1 MADPPSPLPVVD
13 APKLSETERRFVELG
28 QTLWNDNTDKGKL
41 FRQAAKE
48 KFPDAVTI
56 EDQLDPIV
64 APLRDEA
71 RALRDELKAERE
83 RREEDAKKAEED
95 RATLTLQQRVEHAVS
110 SNHLT
115 DEGRELMLQRMRDT
129 GNFSDPLAAA
139 AYIIQTNP
147 PPKDPTGYL
156 GPQAINL
163 FGSAV
168 ESAEE
173 RIKLLHADPMGKFL
187 DAEFTDFIRDP
198 DQYIRDAGFAA

>member
-1 MADPPSPLPVVD
+1 MPDPADLPPLT
-13 APKLSETERRFVELG
+13 ETDRRFIELG
-28 QTLWNDNTDKGKL
+28 TALWNDNTEKGKL

-48 KFPDAVTI
+48 RYPDAVTI
-56 EDQLDPIV
+56 EDQFDPIV
-64 APLRDEA
+64 GPLREEA
-71 RALRDELKAERE
+71 KALRDELKAERE
-83 RREEDAKKAEED
+83 KRDTERKEAEDALAE
-95 RATLTLQQRVEHAVS
+95 RTLRERIDHAVS

-115 DEGRELMLQRMRDT
+115 EEGREMMLQRMKDT
-129 GNFSDPLAAA
+129 GNFTDPLAAA
-139 AYIIQTNP
+139 AYIIQANP

-156 GPQAINL
+156 GPQALNL
-163 FGSAV
+163 FGSAQ

>member
-1 MADPPSPLPVVD
+1 MPDPADLPPLT
-13 APKLSETERRFVELG
+13 ETDRRFIELG
-28 QTLWNDNTDKGKL
+28 TALWNDNTEKGKL

-48 KFPDAVTI
+48 RFPDAVTI
-56 EDQLDPIV
+56 EDQFDPIV
-64 APLRDEA
+64 GPLREEA
-71 RALRDELKAERE
+71 KALREELKAERE
-83 RREEDAKKAEED
+83 KRDADRKEAEDARAE
-95 RATLTLQQRVEHAVS
+95 RTLRERIDHAVS

-115 DEGRELMLQRMRDT
+115 EEGREMMLQRMKDT
-129 GNFSDPLAAA
+129 GNFTDPLAAA
-139 AYIIQTNP
+139 AYIIQANP

-156 GPQAINL
+156 GPQALNL
-163 FGSAV
+163 FGSAQ

>member
-1 MADPPSPLPVVD
+1 MPDPADLPPLT
-13 APKLSETERRFVELG
+13 ETDRRFIELG
-28 QTLWNDNTDKGKL
+28 TALWNDNTEKGKL

-48 KFPDAVTI
+48 RYPDAVTI
-56 EDQLDPIV
+56 EDQFDPIV
-64 APLRDEA
+64 GPLREEA
-71 RALRDELKAERE
+71 KALREELKAERE
-83 RREEDAKKAEED
+83 KRDTERKEAEDARAE
-95 RATLTLQQRVEHAVS
+95 RTLRERIDHAVS

-115 DEGRELMLQRMRDT
+115 EEGREMMLQRMKDT
-129 GNFSDPLAAA
+129 GNFTDPLAAA
-139 AYIIQTNP
+139 AYIIQANP

-156 GPQAINL
+156 GPQALNL
-163 FGSAV
+163 FGSAQ

>member
-1 MADPPSPLPVVD
+1 MPDPADLPPLT
-13 APKLSETERRFVELG
+13 ETDRRFIELG
-28 QTLWNDNTDKGKL
+28 TALWNDNTEKGKL

-48 KFPDAVTI
+48 RYPDAVTI
-56 EDQLDPIV
+56 EDQFDPIV
-64 APLRDEA
+64 GPLREEA
-71 RALRDELKAERE
+71 KALREELKAERE
-83 RREEDAKKAEED
+83 KRDTERKEAEDALAE
-95 RATLTLQQRVEHAVS
+95 RTLRERIDHAVS

-115 DEGRELMLQRMRDT
+115 EEGREMMLQRMKDT
-129 GNFSDPLAAA
+129 GNFTDPLAAA
-139 AYIIQTNP
+139 AYIIQANP

-156 GPQAINL
+156 GPQALNL
-163 FGSAV
+163 FGSAQ

>member
-1 MADPPSPLPVVD
+1 MPDPADLPPLT
-13 APKLSETERRFVELG
+13 ETDRRFIELG
-28 QTLWNDNTDKGKL
+28 TALWNDNTEKGKL

-48 KFPDAVTI
+48 RYPDAVTI
-56 EDQLDPIV
+56 EDQFDPIV
-64 APLRDEA
+64 GPLREEA
-71 RALRDELKAERE
+71 KALREELKAERE
-83 RREEDAKKAEED
+83 KRDTERKEAEDARAE
-95 RATLTLQQRVEHAVS
+95 RTLRERIDHAVS

-115 DEGRELMLQRMRDT
+115 EEGREMMLQRMKDT
-129 GNFSDPLAAA
+129 GNFTNPLAAA
-139 AYIIQTNP
+139 AYIIQANP

-156 GPQAINL
+156 GPQALNL
-163 FGSAV
+163 FGSAQ